1 MKEQRIKTLSLLN
14 ESFTENNLK
23 QIFEN
28 GDIVINCVYGASNEN
43 ERIIEN
49 IILAANH
56 CKIAKL
62 IHISSA
68 VVAGHR
74 KINTLMKKQN
84 VCQYQIIKN

>member
-14 ESFTENNLK
+14 VNLSTENNLK

-68 VVAGHR
+68 VVAGHQEN
-74 KINTLMKKQN
+74 KYIDEEAKC
-84 VCQYQIIKN
+84 CQ